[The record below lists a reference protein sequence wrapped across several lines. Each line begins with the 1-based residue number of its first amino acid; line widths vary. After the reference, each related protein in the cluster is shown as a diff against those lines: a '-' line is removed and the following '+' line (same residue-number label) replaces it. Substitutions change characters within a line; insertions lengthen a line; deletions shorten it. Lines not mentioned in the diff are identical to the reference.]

1 MLVSTLCPLGCGRA
15 RPAAL
20 RPIPCVRLTL
30 PEVGT
35 REGRIKHRSSCPGH
49 RARLGSPSSPYTA
62 FSGSWAA
69 GATAV
74 HPTGPTQKP
83 DTSGP
88 TAASL
93 CRAKFSFHGHPRGVG
108 ARGAPGTQ
116 PVPLDNQMAKKRL
129 HHFHPPDRTGPGHIL
144 LGGVGGNHQAGP
156 ALGPAIPGHGHPD
169 TVRRLSLSSEHTR
182 LPTSSLPPS
191 EGRSTQKEGGGSQ
204 NQSWLLLALSEL
216 ERKPRCP
223 AGRTLKSNPSLVH
236 PGSQDRRGSVA

>member
-1 MLVSTLCPLGCGRA
+1 MSTGMWQGQASCSASHPVRPPHPSRGGDTRRQDQASQQLPRAPCQAGLSLHCILGLLGSR
-15 RPAAL
+15 
-20 RPIPCVRLTL
+20 
-30 PEVGT
+30 G
-35 REGRIKHRSSCPGH
+35 HSCPPH
-49 RARLGSPSSPYTA
+49 RTHPEARHFRP
-62 FSGSWAA
+62 
-69 GATAV
+69 
-74 HPTGPTQKP
+74 H
-83 DTSGP
+83 
-88 TAASL
+88 
-93 CRAKFSFHGHPRGVG
+93 CRQPLQGQVIFHGHPRGVG

-144 LGGVGGNHQAGP
+144 LGGVGGNHQVGP

-182 LPTSSLPPS
+182 LPTSSLPPPES
-191 EGRSTQKEGGGSQ
+191 RSTQKEGGGSQ